1 MRRGQPPNDQVT
13 CHCGLRRTS
22 LGEEWESEGY
32 WEQGISLG
40 GGSYLSKTL
49 NQGRMCFLSE
59 H

>member
-1 MRRGQPPNDQVT
+1 MRLCQPSNDQVT
-13 CHCGLRRTS
+13 CHCGLRGTS

-40 GGSYLSKTL
+40 RRSYLSKTL